1 MSGICVVILIPNKLL
16 TKRQKHAYNL
26 VSIKKIKTIEIYSNR
41 LGRKQNK

>member
-1 MSGICVVILIPNKLL
+1 MSGIFVVILIPNKLL
-16 TKRQKHAYNL
+16 TKRQKHDNL